1 MTTAT
6 KKRFPRLSSSA
17 FEHPADRAALDAV
30 KKIPLLDKIFT
41 KLIELGAERA
51 LRITMMGR
59 AVHVTPKQC
68 PKIYKLFR
76 EACDILDMPEP
87 DLFIISNPQPNA
99 FTLGVERP
107 IIAVHSGLIDLLT
120 EEELMGVLGHELGH
134 IKAGHVLYK
143 TIAYFLLQILTMVF
157 GSGGTL
163 AEFGLSVALYDW
175 SRKSE
180 LTADRAELLVTQNLE
195 TCIRTHMKLAG
206 GSMSS
211 CARRTTTKTLTTALS
226 TSSTSCL
233 TNCGSRTHCRCIALK
248 KSKRGRKG
256 NSSKR
261 SWKDAIR
268 RAMRTLACANA
279 RIATLRSAPRSSSV
293 LIAVKALAFK
303 PQGLNRLQSAVEY
316 DSLKQMYDLATR
328 APYEV
333 PVRVLRARSK
343 RATCPFVV
351 FKETD

>member
-206 GSMSS
+206 GSWSIYEQMDHDEFLRQADNYEDFDYS
-211 CARRTTTKTLTTALS
+211 TLNKLYKLFNELW
-226 TSSTSCL
+226 L
-233 TNCGSRTHCRCIALK
+233 THPLPVY
-248 KSKRGRKG
+248 
-256 NSSKR
+256 
-261 SWKDAIR
+261 
-268 RAMRTLACANA
+268 RAKE
-279 RIATLRSAPRSSSV
+279 I
-293 LIAVKALAFK
+293 KAWSE
-303 PQGLNRLQSAVEY
+303 G
-316 DSLKQMYDLATR
+316 KQ
-328 APYEV
+328 
-333 PVRVLRARSK
+333 
-343 RATCPFVV
+343 
-351 FKETD
+351 FKEIMEGRYPTRDEDIGMRECPHCNAKISPSFFFCPDCGKSARV

>member
-157 GSGGTL
+157 GTGGTL

-206 GSMSS
+206 GSWSIYEQMDHDEFLRQADNYEDFDYS
-211 CARRTTTKTLTTALS
+211 TLNKLYKLFNELW
-226 TSSTSCL
+226 L
-233 TNCGSRTHCRCIALK
+233 THPLPVY
-248 KSKRGRKG
+248 
-256 NSSKR
+256 
-261 SWKDAIR
+261 
-268 RAMRTLACANA
+268 RAKE
-279 RIATLRSAPRSSSV
+279 I
-293 LIAVKALAFK
+293 KAWSE
-303 PQGLNRLQSAVEY
+303 G
-316 DSLKQMYDLATR
+316 KQ
-328 APYEV
+328 
-333 PVRVLRARSK
+333 
-343 RATCPFVV
+343 
-351 FKETD
+351 FKEIMEGRYPTRDEDIGMRECPHCNAKISPSFFFCPDCGKSARV